1 MTMPRMTIGVDL
13 VDCARIGRMLD
24 EDTAFL
30 DLAFTPT
37 EQENCNADPLRLGAR
52 WAAKE
57 AAMKALGRGIGAIA
71 LLDIEVRTRSDGAPS
86 LELSGSAM
94 ERAQE
99 LGITDWSVALSHEG
113 GFAVAFVIMMKE
125 GRNVGE
131 RAGSGCFP
139 HP

>member
-1 MTMPRMTIGVDL
+1 MTIGVDL
-13 VDCARIGRMLD
+13 VDCARIGRMIN
-24 EDTAFL
+24 EDVSFL

-37 EQENCNADPLRLGAR
+37 EQENCNADPVRLGTR

-71 LLDIEVRTRSDGAPS
+71 LLDIEVQMDSEGAPS
-86 LELSGSAM
+86 LQLSGSAM
-94 ERAQE
+94 NRAQE

-113 GFAVAFVIMMKE
+113 DLAVAFVIMMKE

-131 RAGSGCFP
+131 RAGSGCFS